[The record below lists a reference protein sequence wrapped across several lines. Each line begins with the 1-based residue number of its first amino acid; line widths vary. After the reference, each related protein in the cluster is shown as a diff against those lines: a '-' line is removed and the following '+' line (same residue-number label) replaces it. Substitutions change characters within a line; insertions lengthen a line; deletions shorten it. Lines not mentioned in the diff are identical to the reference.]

1 VAKETMIYGIHP
13 VMEAIEAGKEIDKVL
28 IQMGLRSEHSRA
40 LLNLL
45 EDHEIPYQTVPIQ
58 KLNRVTGK
66 NHQGVIAF
74 ISVVEYEDIE
84 KLLPILFEQ
93 GQNPFILVLDR
104 VTDVRNF
111 GALARTAECAGVH
124 AIVIPS
130 RGAAQINEDAVK
142 TSSGALMSM
151 PVCRS
156 QNLKNTLRY
165 FRECGLQ
172 VVSVTEKAKSEYY
185 ETDFK
190 VPTALI
196 LGSEEDGISD
206 AYIRLSDKQVRIP
219 LLGEVL
225 SLNVSVAGGVLMY
238 EVVKQR
244 LTQS

>member
-1 VAKETMIYGIHP
+1 MIYGIHP
-13 VMEAIEAGKEIDKVL
+13 VMEAIEAGKEIEKVL
-28 IQMGLRSEHSRA
+28 IQMGLRSEHSRE
-40 LLNLL
+40 LIHLL
-45 EDHEIPYQTVPIQ
+45 EDREIPFQTVPIQ

-74 ISVVEYEDIE
+74 ISAVEYEDIE
-84 KLLPILFEQ
+84 KLLPMLFEQ

-130 RGAAQINEDAVK
+130 RGSAQINEDAVK
-142 TSSGALMSM
+142 TSSGALMTM
-151 PVCRS
+151 PVCRV
-156 QNLKNTLRY
+156 QNLKTTLRY
-165 FRECGLQ
+165 FRDCGLQ
-172 VVSVTEKAKSEYY
+172 VVSVTEKAKTDYY
-185 ETDFK
+185 DTDFK
-190 VPTALI
+190 APTALI

-225 SLNVSVAGGVLMY
+225 SLNVSVAGGILMY

-244 LTQS
+244 LVQS